1 MTLFYRYFSF
11 LFILLCIVPVFISQT
26 LINGEIIDKETGED
40 LIGASVKIL
49 NSKYGTV
56 SDFNG
61 EFKLQTNIPPPF
73 EVEISYIGYSSKNLT
88 ITNQNFIKVSLQ
100 SLDLQ
105 LDAVEVLGGIS
116 EKLKES
122 PLSIEAMN
130 INDIKETSAT
140 NFYEGLSHG
149 DIATRLGLP
158 PGTVKSRMRLAYEKL
173 RKGAG
178 ELL

>member
-61 EFKLQTNIPPPF
+61 EFKLQTNIPLP
-73 EVEISYIGYSSKNLT
+73 
-88 ITNQNFIKVSLQ
+88 
-100 SLDLQ
+100 
-105 LDAVEVLGGIS
+105 
-116 EKLKES
+116 LK
-122 PLSIEAMN
+122 
-130 INDIKETSAT
+130 
-140 NFYEGLSHG
+140 
-149 DIATRLGLP
+149 
-158 PGTVKSRMRLAYEKL
+158 
-173 RKGAG
+173 
-178 ELL
+178 